1 MAEAEK
7 NFMKQPANWWGEF
20 ELHRGATAEWRIA
33 TLDVTVSRLAHEIL
47 VSSHQAETAEDA
59 SGWEF
64 HLLDHEFEA
73 GDLSQVSRFAFQD
86 APERL
91 LVLPALADRPV
102 VSRPYS
108 PMTVLPGELVTIY
121 VGTPLWFTLAAGG
134 PAVTFFEVPI
144 LRLSDTWFGPS
155 TMEGETCYSSR
166 TYARLNIENLPPEAE
181 WATTEIQIHNNSAD
195 PLPINKLKLPVPYLS
210 LYGTPDGRLWTEDV
224 TMVRAAGESKAHF
237 SIEKDPAALPAN
249 AVHVAAPRRQAPK
262 SMLISAFS
270 TLKFPKLG

>member
-1 MAEAEK
+1 MAEAGKES
-7 NFMKQPANWWGEF
+7 MKRPANWWGEF
-20 ELHRGATAEWRIA
+20 ELHSGATAEWRIA

-47 VSSHQAETAEDA
+47 VSNCQVETAEDA
-59 SGWEF
+59 SEWDF
-64 HLLDHEFEA
+64 MFLDQEFEA

-108 PMTVLPGELVTIY
+108 PMNVLPGELVTIY

-166 TYARLNIENLPPEAE
+166 TYARLNSENLPLEAE
-181 WATTEIQIHNNSAD
+181 WATTEIQVHNNSAD
-195 PLPINKLKLPVPYLS
+195 PLPINRLKLPVPYLS
-210 LYGTPDGRLWTEDV
+210 LYSTPDGRLWTEDV
-224 TMVRAAGESKAHF
+224 SMVRAAGESKAHF
-237 SIEKDPAALPAN
+237 SIEEDPATLPEN
-249 AVHVAAPRRQAPK
+249 AVHVAGPRRQAPK

-270 TLKFPKLG
+270 TLKLPKLG